1 MSVKRRNGV
10 TLIELTIAMAIF
22 VIGFLPLLMGFGV
35 GLARIKKAKDVTIA
49 TQLSQAEVSYFK
61 NINFP
66 PTTNDRE
73 TEFNRAR
80 SSSGDNNRYDIE
92 VISEPETG
100 CEDAYG
106 NDLLKK
112 VTINVYARDGIQPL
126 VTIKTYI
133 ARNGI

>member
-1 MSVKRRNGV
+1 MNVKRQNGV

-22 VIGFLPLLMGFGV
+22 VIGFLPLLMGFGI
-35 GLARIKKAKDVTIA
+35 GLTRIKKAKDITLA
-49 TQLSQAEVSYFK
+49 TQLAQAEEAYLK

-73 TEFNRAR
+73 TEFNRSR
-80 SSSGDNNRYDIE
+80 SSSGNNNRYDIE

-112 VTINVYARDGIQPL
+112 TTINVYTRDGTQPL
-126 VTIKTYI
+126 VTLKTYF